1 MSPTLETPIA
11 LGYVPVEYTEVGTE
25 LRVVVRGEPKGAR
38 VRKTPFLQR

>member
-11 LGYVPVEYTEVGTE
+11 LGYVPVAHADPGTD
-25 LRVVVRGEPKGAR
+25 LRVVVRDEPKGAR